1 MKILLYVNPDK
12 DKNGKYFN
20 RIKTLFY
27 KHGLEFDLLT
37 DDLKIDRDSYSAM
50 FVIGGDG
57 TLLRRTE
64 IACLNDIP
72 IIGINIGRLG
82 FLTEFEIDETED
94 AITLFKSGKLVKD
107 ERLTLKIQYR
117 DKTYYALNDAS
128 FSRLYEENTRMVV
141 NLGIKIGSAKMRT
154 LIGDGA
160 VIATPTG
167 STAYSLAAGGPI
179 IEPNEDVICV
189 TPLAAHSFSARSIV
203 CSAHNPCSITHEG
216 GANVGLFVDGKLVET
231 LKEKD
236 VVSVSRAERKTVF
249 LRKDGF
255 DFFSRLNKKLQDR

>member
-12 DKNGKYFN
+12 DKNGEYFN
-20 RIKTLFY
+20 RIKALLV
-27 KHGLEFDLLT
+27 KHGLNFDLLT
-37 DDLKIDRDSYSAM
+37 DGIKISPDEYSAM

-64 IACLNDIP
+64 IACLNNIP

-82 FLTEFEIDETED
+82 FLTEFEIDEAED
-94 AITLFKSGKLVKD
+94 AIRLFKNGNLIKD
-107 ERLTLKIQYR
+107 ERLTLKIQCR
-117 DKTYYALNDAS
+117 DNTYYALNDAS

-141 NLGIKIGSAKMRT
+141 SLGIKIGSAKMRT

-160 VIATPTG
+160 VVATPTG

-203 CSAHNPCSITHEG
+203 CSAHNPCSVTHEG

-236 VVSVSRAERKTVF
+236 VALISKAERKTVF
-249 LRKDGF
+249 LRRDGF